1 MENRPGRNAPCPCG
15 SGKKFKKCHGTI
27 AAKPLANRVVG
38 TILDFENK
46 NRLVMTNDMLVNQL
60 SRDALRIALSFD
72 HLCLEEI
79 RPMSYLMARLSLAL
93 LAGLR
98 KATEE
103 KDELRET
110 CFHLL
115 SNASHS
121 FTAATTLLRSGFRL
135 QPGILV
141 RNILETLTAVICIF
155 SDADAWRDFKADRFK
170 PEKEIAVAN
179 KVIPVFGRAYG
190 FFSEKFAHIR
200 KGYGEP
206 NFLIPYESLDEPL
219 KANISFLKLS
229 IWLIYVVAELVYLD
243 VAKPMYWERL
253 ASNAYAFRPNE
264 EGSEWINRL
273 LDDTDIRPGET
284 GAT

>member
-1 MENRPGRNAPCPCG
+1 M
-15 SGKKFKKCHGTI
+15 
-27 AAKPLANRVVG
+27 
-38 TILDFENK
+38 
-46 NRLVMTNDMLVNQL
+46 
-60 SRDALRIALSFD
+60 
-72 HLCLEEI
+72 
-79 RPMSYLMARLSLAL
+79 
-93 LAGLR
+93 
-98 KATEE
+98 
-103 KDELRET
+103 
-110 CFHLL
+110 
-115 SNASHS
+115 
-121 FTAATTLLRSGFRL
+121 
-135 QPGILV
+135 